1 MFENN
6 RIIELAR
13 QLGAEIQKETEYL
26 DYHLACEKN
35 DADDDLQAMI
45 SSFNIAQMNL
55 DRAMKETERDED
67 KIRNFTDALNE
78 AYNGIMS
85 NENMQDY
92 MVKKDF
98 MERMLNYIYQ
108 ILAASINGK
117 DPFTVEESA
126 GGCTGD
132 CGSCGGNCG

>member
-13 QLGAEIQKETEYL
+13 ELGAEIQKTEEYFS
-26 DYHLACEKN
+26 YQLANQRN
-35 DADDDLQAMI
+35 DEDDELQAMI

-55 DRAMKETERDED
+55 QRAMKETEKDDE
-67 KIRNFTDALNE
+67 KIAGYTDDLNE

-85 NENMQDY
+85 NENMRNYMVSKDY
-92 MVKKDF
+92 M
-98 MERMLNYIYQ
+98 ERELNFIYQ

-126 GGCTGD
+126 GGCSGD
-132 CGSCGGNCG
+132 CSSCGSCG